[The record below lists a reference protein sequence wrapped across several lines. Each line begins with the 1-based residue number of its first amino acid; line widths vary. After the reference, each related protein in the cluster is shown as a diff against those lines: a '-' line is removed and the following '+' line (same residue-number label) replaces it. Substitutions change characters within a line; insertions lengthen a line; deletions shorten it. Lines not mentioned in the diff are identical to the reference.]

1 MPTINFYKAGQL
13 GIIKDIPPEELPPH
27 AWSDGNNV
35 RFEDGKIL
43 RAPGMQNVFGTPLA
57 APYWLM
63 PIFTPTQVFWAYAS
77 LTNLYLTDGSAHDT
91 VTRAVGGTYGT
102 TDRELWNGGMLSGIP
117 VITNG
122 VDVPQYFASPAI
134 GNNFADLTAWPATAR
149 AKVIKPYKNF
159 LVAMNLTKSSVKY
172 GSLVKWSSP
181 AVPGAIPSSW
191 NEADPTTLAGE
202 VEIPDEYP
210 GEIQDGLV
218 LRDVFIIYKDNSVW
232 GMQFI
237 GGQNVFR
244 FYPIFTSSGILTT
257 HCVKAIRK
265 GTMHFV
271 ATGDDIVVHD
281 GQNIDSILDQRWKR
295 FLRNNLATSQF
306 NRSFVVVNHNKDE
319 AWFCFANQASVSG
332 YPNMALI
339 WNWRDN
345 SLTARDLAANTVH
358 MDSGPVQAGG
368 DPWDA
373 DGATWDSDSSVW
385 DVLQYRVHFSQ
396 LLGANQSASRMQQ
409 HDDNTISTFNGV
421 NYTSFVERTG
431 IALTGQDRVSG
442 EFKADYNSRKICKR
456 IWIKATGAAF
466 QVQIGSQESTEAT
479 PVYEA
484 AQTFTPGTTRYLD
497 FFANGKFIAVKF
509 FSDSG
514 GEWAIEGY
522 DLEIEVLGA
531 LG

>member
-13 GIIKDIPPEELPPH
+13 GIIKDIPPEELPPQ
-27 AWSDGNNV
+27 AWSDGDNV

-43 RAPGMQNVFGTPLA
+43 RAPGVQSVFGTPSA

-63 PIFTPTQVFWAYAS
+63 PLYTPTQVFWAYSS

-122 VDVPQYFASPAI
+122 VDVPQYMASIAI
-134 GNNFADLTAWPATAR
+134 GNNFADLTAWPATYR
-149 AKVIKPYKNF
+149 AKVMRPYKNF
-159 LVAMNLTKSSVKY
+159 LVALNVLKGSVRY
-172 GSLVKWSSP
+172 GALVKWSKP

-191 NEADPTTLAGE
+191 DETDPTTLAGE

-210 GEIQDGLV
+210 GEIQDALV
-218 LRDVFIIYKDNSVW
+218 LRDTLIIYKDNSVW

-306 NRSFVVVNHNKDE
+306 NRSFVVINHNKDE
-319 AWFCFANQASVSG
+319 AWFCFSTVG
-332 YPNMALI
+332 TYPDMALI

-345 SLTARDLAANTVH
+345 TITARDLPANTVH

-373 DGATWDSDSSVW
+373 DSGTWDSDSSVW

-396 LLGANQSASRMQQ
+396 LLAANNSTARLEQ
-409 HDDNTISTFNGV
+409 HDDITIATMNGA

-431 IALTGQDRVSG
+431 IALVGQDRVSG

-466 QVQIGSQESTEAT
+466 QVQIGASESTEVA

-509 FSDSG
+509 YSDSG
-514 GEWAIEGY
+514 AEWTIEGY